1 MIGVAF
7 KVNWIVSGLGR
18 LTPFAPSSAQA
29 LLGPDLLGPER
40 LRLAQ
45 ELEEYVSSAPERR
58 AVAEQLL
65 ELLAVPVNP
74 FARSHLDPGHFTASA
89 FVLCPARR
97 RLLLIRHPKLGR
109 WLQPGGHIEP
119 SDVSLLAA
127 AQREVR
133 EETGVEAFEA
143 FAPGIFDVDV
153 HLIPS
158 TAKEGA
164 HAHFDVR
171 YAFVAAAELLT
182 VSNEVK
188 AARWVELEA
197 VAGLNDEESIARPVL
212 ALTSLLFSGRRAR

>member
-1 MIGVAF
+1 
-7 KVNWIVSGLGR
+7 VSSTEGA
-18 LTPFAPSSAQA
+18 PPAPSEQA
-29 LLGPDLLGPER
+29 LLGPDR

-45 ELEEYVSSAPERR
+45 ELEEYVRVAPGRR
-58 AVAEQLL
+58 AVADQLL
-65 ELLAVPVNP
+65 ALLALPANT

-109 WLQPGGHIEP
+109 WLQPGGHIES
-119 SDVSLLAA
+119 SDASLLAA

-133 EETGVEAFEA
+133 EETGVEPFEPLE
-143 FAPGIFDVDV
+143 PGIFDVDV
-153 HLIPS
+153 HLIPP

-171 YAFVAAAELLT
+171 YAFVAAREELT
-182 VSNEVK
+182 VSHEVK

-212 ALTSLLFSGRRAR
+212 ALTSRLFSGRRAR